1 MRRSSFVGPV
11 RKQEIVPSVVRG
23 RTLRRMSRLEWAA
36 AHAAELLSELPG
48 RWLHTEGVVGRARRV
63 SEAMAEEE
71 EGEMLVA
78 AAYLHDIG
86 YAPTIARTGFHPLDG
101 ALHLRELGEERL
113 AGLVAYH
120 SGAEVEARLRGLGDQ
135 LAQFDRELS
144 EVADAL
150 TYCDVTTA
158 PDGSVVGVDDR
169 LADIEDRR
177 DADDPVVV
185 ALRVARPEIQRAVD
199 AIEARLA
206 RMGER

>member
-1 MRRSSFVGPV
+1 
-11 RKQEIVPSVVRG
+11 VPSVNGEIVTSLIAR
-23 RTLRRMSRLEWAA
+23 RTLRRMSRVEWAA

-63 SEAMAEEE
+63 SEVIAED

-101 ALHLRELGEERL
+101 AVHLRELGEERL

-120 SGAEVEARLRGLGDQ
+120 SGAAVEARLRGLGDH
-135 LAQFDRELS
+135 LAQFDREYS

-169 LADIEDRR
+169 LADVEDRR

-199 AIEARLA
+199 ATEARLA
-206 RMGER
+206 RAGER

>member
-1 MRRSSFVGPV
+1 
-11 RKQEIVPSVVRG
+11 
-23 RTLRRMSRLEWAA
+23 MSRVEWAA

-48 RWLHTEGVVGRARRV
+48 RWLHTEGVVGQARRV
-63 SEAMAEEE
+63 SEAMSSEADDV
-71 EGEMLVA
+71 LIA

-86 YAPTIARTGFHPLDG
+86 YVPALVRTGFHPLDG
-101 ALHLRELGEERL
+101 AMHLRELGEERL

-120 SGAEVEARLRGLGDQ
+120 SGAEVEARLRGLGDH
-135 LAQFDRELS
+135 LAQFGRELS

-169 LADIEDRR
+169 IADIEDRH

-206 RMGER
+206 RGRNR